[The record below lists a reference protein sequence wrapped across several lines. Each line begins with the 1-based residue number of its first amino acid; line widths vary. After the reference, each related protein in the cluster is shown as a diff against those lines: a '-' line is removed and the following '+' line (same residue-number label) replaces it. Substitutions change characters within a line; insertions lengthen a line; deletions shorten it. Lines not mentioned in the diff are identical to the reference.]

1 MTMSE
6 DDTNVPDARKRA
18 WGAVYKPRY
27 SGIATFMRQEL
38 REDPEDW
45 DGIEIGMIGV
55 PFDGAVTNRPGARHG
70 PRALRDQSTLMG
82 RMNHQTKVRPYDWAR
97 LADLGDVMI
106 EGVYDLNRA
115 VLDIEE
121 F

>member
-70 PRALRDQSTLMG
+70 PRALRDPST
-82 RMNHQTKVRPYDWAR
+82 AR
-97 LADLGDVMI
+97 SWISRNFMPRLWLPASCL
-106 EGVYDLNRA
+106 
-115 VLDIEE
+115 
-121 F
+121 